1 MLIPQ
6 FSLRWML
13 AVVTL
18 LAVVFLVASRAVQG
32 SAWAVG
38 VTAAVLMLAAV
49 MLVHGGLFFLIWL
62 VSRMKARRQRPAAAF
77 ALPQGAIAA
86 TPFRTDAAKHG
97 SPPEVQQE
105 Q

>member
-13 AVVTL
+13 AVITL
-18 LAVVFLVASRAVQG
+18 LAVVFLVVSRAVQG

-38 VTAAVLMLAAV
+38 VSAAVLMLAVV

-62 VSRMKARRQRPAAAF
+62 VSLMNARRQRSAAAM
-77 ALPQGAIAA
+77 AVARAAVAA
-86 TPFRTDAAKHG
+86 TPFKTEAAG
-97 SPPEVQQE
+97 QDYQPPARQ
-105 Q
+105 

>member
-13 AVVTL
+13 AAITL

-38 VTAAVLMLAAV
+38 VTAAVLMLAVV

-62 VSRMKARRQRPAAAF
+62 VSLNSARRQRAAMAV
-77 ALPQGAIAA
+77 PA
-86 TPFRTDAAKHG
+86 TPFRTDTAGQDIHQ
-97 SPPEVQQE
+97 PPAPQ
-105 Q
+105 